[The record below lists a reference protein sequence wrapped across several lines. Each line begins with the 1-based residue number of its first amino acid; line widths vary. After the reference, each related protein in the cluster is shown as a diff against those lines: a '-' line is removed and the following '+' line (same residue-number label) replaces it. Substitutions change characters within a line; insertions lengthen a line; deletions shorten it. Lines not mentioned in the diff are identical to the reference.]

1 MDVKLEQLFTDFV
14 RDNKKQLYLFA
25 YSYVKNEQDALD
37 IIQDSIQKAWL
48 SLHTL
53 EKKAQMKSWLFQI
66 IARTAI
72 DFLRKMKRIQVMDDE
87 KLKYLS
93 PQQQDTYE
101 DVDLEN
107 AMDHLPLPLREVII
121 LRYFEDLKLEDV
133 AIILNIPLST
143 AKSRLY
149 KALKLLKIELSDEGS
164 KEYG

>member
-1 MDVKLEQLFTDFV
+1 MDVKLEQLFIDFV
-14 RDNKKQLYLFA
+14 RDNKQPLYLFA

-48 SLHTL
+48 SLHKL
-53 EKKAQMKSWLFQI
+53 EKQAQIKSWFYQI
-66 IARTAI
+66 IVRTAI
-72 DFLRKMKRIQVMDDE
+72 DFLRKMKRIQVMDE
-87 KLKYLS
+87 EEISYVS

-107 AMDHLPLPLREVII
+107 AMDQLPYPLKEVII
-121 LRYFEDLKLEDV
+121 LRFFEDQKLEDV

-149 KALKLLKIELSDEGS
+149 KALKLLKIELSEEGC
-164 KEYG
+164 